1 MLFRTLA
8 LILALSAAPLG
19 ADSVCPNTTEPV
31 PAPVIE
37 IKHPTGLLW
46 RIERPG
52 TPPSHLFGTIHLE
65 DDRVITLPPL
75 VERAFVHADR
85 LAVEIDL
92 EPQAMAQLS
101 DAMNFASGS
110 ALREVLDGPLYRRVA
125 ELVDTHYGL
134 SRELLAT
141 LKPWA
146 IFTVLSRPRPR
157 TGKVLDQIFQ
167 DRAKAMGIPVYG
179 LESAAELVEVLDGMP
194 MADQIAIL
202 RDTVC
207 NYADIIGQIDAL
219 TRHYLDRDLQ
229 AMVALNNQSHDD
241 EALFDR
247 LMERV
252 LYRRNARML
261 ERLETHLQA
270 GNAFIAVGALHLP
283 GERGLLSG
291 LERRGYRVV
300 AEY

>member
-1 MLFRTLA
+1 
-8 LILALSAAPLG
+8 
-19 ADSVCPNTTEPV
+19 
-31 PAPVIE
+31 
-37 IKHPTGLLW
+37 
-46 RIERPG
+46 
-52 TPPSHLFGTIHLE
+52 
-65 DDRVITLPPL
+65 
-75 VERAFVHADR
+75 
-85 LAVEIDL
+85 VEIDL